1 MAVEKSYA
9 RLGLFLVVVLVVVV
23 ATALLFIQRW
33 RSRAVIAMVTYTNE
47 NVSGLEVSSPVRFR
61 GVSLGRVSEVRVDPR
76 EVIVEI
82 DFEMFPDR
90 LNTIGIST
98 ERVGQIRDLRGMFP
112 NLRASMVS
120 NPVTGEAYLLLDVPE
135 NPPTP
140 MTLAFTPDR
149 PYVPWVPTTLATVQ
163 DRLPAI
169 LERAEAALQTVT
181 EIVSKVPESLDRS
194 NRFFTNVERI
204 FQESELPALS
214 ADSRKFFSTTSGQ
227 IDKIATDLERVIGTD
242 GTLVTFVENA
252 NAAIKAA
259 DLPTTNQ
266 SARAAA
272 DQTALAADDLRRTL
286 PAIRD
291 SLDQLRDL
299 ARQLQ
304 EQPESV
310 VYGPRPPVDKR

>member
-9 RLGLFLVVVLVVVV
+9 RLGLFLVVVLVVAL

-33 RSRAVIAMVTYTNE
+33 RSRAVIELVTYTNE

-61 GVSLGRVSEVRVDPR
+61 GVSIGRVSDVRVDPR
-76 EVIVEI
+76 DVIVEI

-90 LNTIGIST
+90 LNTIGFST
-98 ERVGQIRDLRGMFP
+98 ERVGQLRDFLGVAP
-112 NLRASMVS
+112 KLRASMVS

-135 NPPTP
+135 NPPAP

-169 LERAEAALQTVT
+169 LERAEATLQTVT

-272 DQTALAADDLRRTL
+272 DQTTLAADDLRRTL

-310 VYGPRPPVDKR
+310 VYGPRPPVAKK

>member
-1 MAVEKSYA
+1 
-9 RLGLFLVVVLVVVV
+9 
-23 ATALLFIQRW
+23 
-33 RSRAVIAMVTYTNE
+33 MVTYTNE

-163 DRLPAI
+163 DRLPKI

-214 ADSRKFFSTTSGQ
+214 ADSRKFFSATSGQ

-310 VYGPRPPVDKR
+310 VYGPRPPVEKR

>member
-9 RLGLFLVVVLVVVV
+9 RLGLFLVVVLVVVL

-33 RSRAVIAMVTYTNE
+33 RSRAVIGMVTYTNE

-61 GVSLGRVSEVRVDPR
+61 GVSLGRVSDVRVDPR
-76 EVIVEI
+76 DVIVEI

-98 ERVGQIRDLRGMFP
+98 ERIGQIRDLRGMFP

-120 NPVTGEAYLLLDVPE
+120 NPVTGEAYLLLDVPA

-272 DQTALAADDLRRTL
+272 DQTALAADDLRRAL

-310 VYGPRPPVDKR
+310 VYGPRPPVAKK

>member
-9 RLGLFLVVVLVVVV
+9 RLGLFLVVVLVVVL

-61 GVSLGRVSEVRVDPR
+61 GVSLGRVSDVRVDPR
-76 EVIVEI
+76 DVIVEI

-163 DRLPAI
+163 DRLPKI

-310 VYGPRPPVDKR
+310 VYGPRPPVEKR

>member
-163 DRLPAI
+163 DRLPKI

-214 ADSRKFFSTTSGQ
+214 ADSRKFFSATSGQ

-299 ARQLQ
+299 ATQLQ

-310 VYGPRPPVDKR
+310 VYGPRPPVEKR

>member
-9 RLGLFLVVVLVVVV
+9 RLGLFLVVVLVIVL

-33 RSRAVIAMVTYTNE
+33 RSRAVIEMVTYTNE

-61 GVSLGRVSEVRVDPR
+61 GVSLGRVSDVRVDPR
-76 EVIVEI
+76 DVIVEI

-163 DRLPAI
+163 DRLPKI

-214 ADSRKFFSTTSGQ
+214 ADSRKFFSATSGQ

-310 VYGPRPPVDKR
+310 VYGPRPPVEKR

>member
-9 RLGLFLVVVLVVVV
+9 RLGLFLVVVLVVVL

-33 RSRAVIAMVTYTNE
+33 RSRAVIEMVTYTNE

-61 GVSLGRVSEVRVDPR
+61 GVSLGRVSDVRVDPR
-76 EVIVEI
+76 DVIVEI

-90 LNTIGIST
+90 LNTIGISA
-98 ERVGQIRDLRGMFP
+98 ERIGQIRDLRGMFP

-149 PYVPWVPTTLATVQ
+149 PYVPWVPTTMATVQ

-169 LERAEAALQTVT
+169 LERAEATLQTVT

-242 GTLVTFVENA
+242 GALVAFVENA

-272 DQTALAADDLRRTL
+272 DQTALAADDLRRAL

-310 VYGPRPPVDKR
+310 VYGPRPAVEKR

>member
-9 RLGLFLVVVLVVVV
+9 RLGLFLVVVFVVVL

-61 GVSLGRVSEVRVDPR
+61 GVSLGRVSDVRVDPHD
-76 EVIVEI
+76 VIVEI

-98 ERVGQIRDLRGMFP
+98 ERIGQIRDLRGMFP

-135 NPPTP
+135 NPPAP

-169 LERAEAALQTVT
+169 LARAEATLQTVT
-181 EIVSKVPESLDRS
+181 DIVNKVPESLDRS
-194 NRFFTNVERI
+194 NRFFTSVERI

-214 ADSRKFFSTTSGQ
+214 ADSRKFFATTSGQ

-242 GTLVTFVENA
+242 GTLVAFVENA

-266 SARAAA
+266 SARTAA
-272 DQTALAADDLRRTL
+272 DQTALAASDLRRAL

-310 VYGPRPPVDKR
+310 VYGPRPAAEKR

>member
-163 DRLPAI
+163 DRLPKI

-214 ADSRKFFSTTSGQ
+214 ADSRKFFSATSGQ

-310 VYGPRPPVDKR
+310 VYGPRPPVEKR

>member
-1 MAVEKSYA
+1 MAAEKSYA
-9 RLGLFLVVVLVVVV
+9 RLGLFLVVVVMVIL
-23 ATALLFIQRW
+23 TTGLLFLQRL
-33 RSRAVIAMVTYTNE
+33 RSRDVIEMVTYTTE
-47 NVSGLEVSSPVRFR
+47 NVSGLEVSSPVRYR
-61 GVSLGRVSEVRVDPR
+61 GVSIGRVNGVRVDPR
-76 EVIVEI
+76 GATVEI
-82 DFEMFPDR
+82 DFEVFLDR
-90 LNTIGIST
+90 LNTIGVSAERIRQIS
-98 ERVGQIRDLRGMFP
+98 DLSGMFP
-112 NLRASMVS
+112 RLRASRVS

-135 NPPTP
+135 KAPPP
-140 MTLAFTPDR
+140 MTLGFTPER
-149 PYVPWVPTTLATVQ
+149 PYVPWTPTALATVQ

-169 LERAEAALQTVT
+169 MERAEATLQALT
-181 EIVSKVPESLDRS
+181 EIVNKVPESLDRS

-204 FQESELPALS
+204 VEESQIPALS
-214 ADSRKFFSTTSGQ
+214 ADSRQFFSTTSAQ
-227 IDKIATDLERVIGTD
+227 IDKIATDLNRVIGPD

-252 NAAIKAA
+252 NAAINAA

-272 DQTALAADDLRRTL
+272 DQTALAADDLRRAL

-310 VYGPRPPVDKR
+310 VYGPRPPVATK

>member
-1 MAVEKSYA
+1 MAAEHSYA
-9 RLGLFLVVVLVVVV
+9 RLGFFLVVVLVVVL
-23 ATALLFIQRW
+23 ATGLLFIQRL
-33 RSRAVIAMVTYTNE
+33 RSREVIEAVTYTTE

-61 GVSLGRVSEVRVDPR
+61 GVSIGRIREVRIDPR
-76 EVIVEI
+76 DVIVEI

-90 LNTIGIST
+90 LNTIGIDL
-98 ERVGQIRDLRGMFP
+98 ERIRQIRDLSGMFP
-112 NLRASMVS
+112 RLRASRVS

-135 NPPTP
+135 KAPPP
-140 MTLAFTPDR
+140 MTLGFTPTR
-149 PYVPWVPTTLATVQ
+149 PYVAWTPTALATVQ
-163 DRLPAI
+163 DRLPEI
-169 LERAEAALQTVT
+169 LDRAEATLRTLA

-204 FQESELPALS
+204 VQDSHLPELS
-214 ADSRKFFSTTSGQ
+214 ADSREFFSTTSEQ
-227 IDKIATDLERVIGTD
+227 IDKIATDLNRVIGTD
-242 GTLVTFVENA
+242 GTLVTFVEDA
-252 NAAIKAA
+252 TAAIKAA
-259 DLPTTNQ
+259 DLPGTNQ

-272 DQTALAADDLRRTL
+272 DQTALAADDLRRAL

-310 VYGPRPPVDKR
+310 VYGPRPPPTKP

>member
-9 RLGLFLVVVLVVVV
+9 RLGLFLVVVLVVAL

-33 RSRAVIAMVTYTNE
+33 RTRAVIELVTYTNE

-61 GVSLGRVSEVRVDPR
+61 GVSIGRVSEVRVDPR
-76 EVIVEI
+76 DVIVEI
-82 DFEMFPDR
+82 AFEMFPDR
-90 LNTIGIST
+90 LNTIGFSA
-98 ERVGQIRDLRGMFP
+98 ERIGELSDFLGVAP
-112 NLRASMVS
+112 KLRASMVS
-120 NPVTGEAYLLLDVPE
+120 NPVTGEAYLLLDLPE

-169 LERAEAALQTVT
+169 LERAEATLQIVT

-214 ADSRKFFSTTSGQ
+214 ADSRKFFSTTSAQ
-227 IDKIATDLERVIGTD
+227 IDKIATDLDRVIGTE

-272 DQTALAADDLRRTL
+272 DQTTLAADDLRRTL

-310 VYGPRPPVDKR
+310 VYGPRPPVAKK